1 MIKSLENNGSKAR
14 LKQSL
19 PTLITRDEAEAQM
32 NDMALVINN
41 QRKLAA
47 KRDGEILKLNQGY
60 EAPLAECDLKIEQ
73 LTTAL
78 RAWAEANPDQFP
90 KDRKSIQ
97 MLSGILGFRTGTPKL
112 TLLSRVFNWV
122 RVLALV
128 EEHQPGFIRLKK
140 EVDKEGLLTLH
151 SQATDRAV
159 ADAELKRMG
168 LKVTQEESFYIEPNL
183 TELEPRQTQN

>member
-1 MIKSLENNGSKAR
+1 
-14 LKQSL
+14 
-19 PTLITRDEAEAQM
+19 
-32 NDMALVINN
+32 
-41 QRKLAA
+41 
-47 KRDGEILKLNQGY
+47 
-60 EAPLAECDLKIEQ
+60 
-73 LTTAL
+73 
-78 RAWAEANPDQFP
+78 
-90 KDRKSIQ
+90 